1 MAQGGDHGQPV
12 AAGAALGVYPSQVS
26 RFVQL
31 RKLVLAHCG
40 LPPGA
45 LTRLLVRQAGAELG
59 WSRGQE
65 GLTPSSG
72 AAEGLAA
79 PPDGWVDWRSCWW
92 ALVGNRSALV
102 SWSFRFRHLTAHSAS
117 SLCLCCCCSP
127 WLCALASLCLLA
139 AVGVPVGVLTGGC
152 GCRVWRLRVWLVA
165 SRTCREVLAGPAK
178 ADSAAADGDG
188 WFFGLRRQRRLQEVV
203 SGA

>member
-1 MAQGGDHGQPV
+1 MAQSGDHGQPV
-12 AAGAALGVYPSQVS
+12 ASGGALGIHLRRVS

-92 ALVGNRSALV
+92 ALVGNRSTLV
-102 SWSFRFRHLTAHSAS
+102 SQSCRFGCTTTHSAS
-117 SLCLCCCCSP
+117 SLCLCFCWLP

-139 AVGVPVGVLTGGC
+139 VLGLPC
-152 GCRVWRLRVWLVA
+152 GCADWWLWSQCVETSAVA
-165 SRTCREVLAGPAK
+165 RGQLHMPRGAGWP
-178 ADSAAADGDG
+178 GQG
-188 WFFGLRRQRRLQEVV
+188 RFG
-203 SGA
+203 GG

>member
-12 AAGAALGVYPSQVS
+12 ASGGALVTHRHWVS

-59 WSRGQE
+59 WSRGQD

-92 ALVGNRSALV
+92 ALLGNRSTLV
-102 SWSFRFRHLTAHSAS
+102 SRSCHFGRPATHSAS
-117 SLCLCCCCSP
+117 SLCLCCCCLP

-139 AVGVPVGVLTGGC
+139 VLGLPYGCVDWWLWSQGVETSAVARGQLHMPRGAGWPGQGRFGG
-152 GCRVWRLRVWLVA
+152 G
-165 SRTCREVLAGPAK
+165 
-178 ADSAAADGDG
+178 
-188 WFFGLRRQRRLQEVV
+188 
-203 SGA
+203 

>member
-12 AAGAALGVYPSQVS
+12 AAGAALGVHPSQVS
-26 RFVQL
+26 RIVHFL
-31 RKLVLAHCG
+31 SLVLAHCG

-59 WSRGQE
+59 WSRGQD

-79 PPDGWVDWRSCWW
+79 PPDGWIDWRSCWW

-102 SWSFRFRHLTAHSAS
+102 S
-117 SLCLCCCCSP
+117 
-127 WLCALASLCLLA
+127 
-139 AVGVPVGVLTGGC
+139 
-152 GCRVWRLRVWLVA
+152 
-165 SRTCREVLAGPAK
+165 
-178 ADSAAADGDG
+178 
-188 WFFGLRRQRRLQEVV
+188 
-203 SGA
+203 

>member
-12 AAGAALGVYPSQVS
+12 AAGAALGVHPSQVS

-65 GLTPSSG
+65 GLAPSSG

-79 PPDGWVDWRSCWW
+79 PPDDWVDWLQRQFG
-92 ALVGNRSALV
+92 AQ
-102 SWSFRFRHLTAHSAS
+102 RF
-117 SLCLCCCCSP
+117 
-127 WLCALASLCLLA
+127 
-139 AVGVPVGVLTGGC
+139 
-152 GCRVWRLRVWLVA
+152 
-165 SRTCREVLAGPAK
+165 
-178 ADSAAADGDG
+178 
-188 WFFGLRRQRRLQEVV
+188 
-203 SGA
+203 

>member
-40 LPPGA
+40 LLPGA

-79 PPDGWVDWRSCWW
+79 PPDDWVDWLQRQFG
-92 ALVGNRSALV
+92 AQ
-102 SWSFRFRHLTAHSAS
+102 RF
-117 SLCLCCCCSP
+117 
-127 WLCALASLCLLA
+127 
-139 AVGVPVGVLTGGC
+139 
-152 GCRVWRLRVWLVA
+152 
-165 SRTCREVLAGPAK
+165 
-178 ADSAAADGDG
+178 
-188 WFFGLRRQRRLQEVV
+188 
-203 SGA
+203 